1 MGIIQYVD
9 GDPHHQLPEEEE
21 GEGSNLREAKGVSTL
36 LHQSRSS
43 IGVVVRQAELNLLLS
58 FHHSEVFNL
67 FHSRDGE
74 EREDREG
81 ASYGNTYLRDL
92 HADGDFW

>member
-1 MGIIQYVD
+1 M
-9 GDPHHQLPEEEE
+9 
-21 GEGSNLREAKGVSTL
+21 REAKGGSTL

-43 IGVVVRQAELNLLLS
+43 IDFVVVGQAELNLLL
-58 FHHSEVFNL
+58 HSEVFNL

-81 ASYGNTYLRDL
+81 ASYGNTHLRDL